1 MTTPPGMRRMS
12 AVLAAALALVA
23 CASVP
28 ERSVYD
34 GLGGQPGVEALVDE
48 LLVRIV
54 DDARINHFFVDTDL
68 ERFREKLIEQVCFEA
83 GGPCEYTG
91 ESMKASHAGHGID
104 EPAFNA
110 LVEVLIDA
118 MDARGIPVPI
128 QNRFLR
134 RLAPMHADI
143 VER

>member
-1 MTTPPGMRRMS
+1 MTTPPRISRMT
-12 AVLAAALALVA
+12 AALVAALVVAA

-28 ERSVYD
+28 ERSIYA

-54 DDARINHFFVDTDL
+54 DDARINRFFVDTDL
-68 ERFREKLIEQVCFEA
+68 VRFREKLIEQVCFEA

-91 ESMKASHAGHGID
+91 ESMKVSHAGHGID
-104 EPAFNA
+104 EAAFNA

-118 MDARGIPVPI
+118 MDARAIPVTV
-128 QNRFLR
+128 QNRLLR